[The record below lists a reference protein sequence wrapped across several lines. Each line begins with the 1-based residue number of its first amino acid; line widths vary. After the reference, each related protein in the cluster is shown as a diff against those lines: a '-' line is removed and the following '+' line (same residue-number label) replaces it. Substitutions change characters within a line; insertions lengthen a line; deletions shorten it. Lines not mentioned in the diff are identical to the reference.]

1 MSDRERVINELQKQV
16 EELEER
22 IAIMAEQMET
32 IPDKEGMTPDIDG
45 GGVVWYF
52 CCGVCRHSIRQEWKY
67 CPECGRL
74 ITWVKG
80 EKE

>member
-1 MSDRERVINELQKQV
+1 MTEKDKRISDIARQV

-22 IAIMAEQMET
+22 IAIMAEQCET

-52 CCGVCRHSIRQEWKY
+52 CCGECRHSLQNGWKY
-67 CPECGRL
+67 CPECGKR
-74 ITWVKG
+74 VKW
-80 EKE
+80 